1 MSTPE
6 QHPTLD
12 PPLGRVLTA
21 LATPFDAEGSL
32 DLDGAQ
38 RLAAHCVEHG
48 SDGLVVCG
56 TTGESPTLTHEETLA
71 MFRAVVEA
79 VDGRA
84 TVVAGTGKNAT
95 AETVAL
101 TREAATTGVD
111 GVLAVTPY
119 YNRPSQRGLTAHFEA
134 VAAAA
139 GGLPVIL
146 YNIPGRTAREIA
158 VDTLV
163 DLAERVEAIAG
174 VKDAVGDLGKTSW
187 VAARTPEDFV
197 IYAGDDAATLPMLAV
212 GGAGVISVSAHLAG
226 RDFAE
231 MVAAF
236 PTDPA
241 RARALHQRLLPL
253 ISALMTTDPSPAPL
267 KAALRRLGL
276 PAGPVRAPL
285 VDVDEATLAVIE
297 HALVGYGLLEPSS

>member
-6 QHPTLD
+6 QHPTPD

-21 LATPFDAEGSL
+21 LATPFDADGSL

-71 MFRAVVEA
+71 LLRAVVEA
-79 VDGRA
+79 VGDRA

-101 TREAATTGVD
+101 TREAVATGVD
-111 GVLAVTPY
+111 GVLVVTPY

-139 GGLPVIL
+139 DGLPVIL
-146 YNIPGRTAREIA
+146 YDIPGRTAREIA

-163 DLAERVEAIAG
+163 DLAERVGNIAG

-226 RDFAE
+226 PDLAE
-231 MVAAF
+231 MVVAF

-253 ISALMTTDPSPAPL
+253 ISALMTTDPSPGPL